1 MKKGDETKDKRKRLQ
16 KAEEVNSP
24 KQTTSTTQLDAAAD
38 DSRDV
43 TIFADDSRD
52 ITIFAEAATDA
63 KKREK
68 LFNACDFNRSGFIE
82 REDMRR
88 FCAGLE
94 PSDIDE
100 IFETL
105 DEDKDGRISKTD
117 FEKSLLAIVDEA
129 AAEYREAASTGDGHA
144 KPPEQSEKDR
154 DKIGE
159 DAAEKRTNSA
169 DYFSAFAEAAKD
181 SEQQRALFGACDV
194 NGSGF
199 IEREDLR
206 AFCADWASQDIDQ
219 IFDRL
224 DYDNDGKI
232 SENDFKQTLAEV
244 SSSRSSS
251 LTALVESPQ
260 LLDDESAARNPC
272 CASKSKRIHLKDMK
286 EISADSTKSTDSLFY
301 DSPHFPP
308 SVRRSASWG
317 ASGKCSR
324 PPSINSLFEDE
335 NNPPNIIRHFPIR
348 RRHSICLE
356 LPTCDKL
363 GFCTDVMCNV
373 GYLNHSQEHVV
384 ELYQS
389 IHTEYPQ
396 LLPCFEKIILDV
408 IKDIRIHQLENE
420 RLEQSFKREK
430 EQHEKHLRQ
439 LEEEMENQMIKTETR
454 VRKEEREKSEMEK
467 GDLKRAMEMEILEL
481 QASNRRL
488 QQVESRSAD
497 RECSEEM
504 VATLKDRIE
513 DMSTEN
519 RYLKSDLTDAQT
531 NLALVRS
538 ELTGYRTQY
547 EEKSLELKRQKNTLM
562 DYIRE
567 QDNLT
572 RQLHLLHDANKKLH
586 DTNDDLRAALDN
598 ARLSHRRNRS
608 EPNRGSFE
616 ELDVI
621 DSGAKRPRSL
631 CSPTLVDDQSLALCD
646 PTLNRSLRH
655 QRSYDKE
662 SLPEDFDSGHSTM
675 RDVNDFESELDD
687 GEYYAD
693 RRNSRF
699 GADTETETEVA
710 ESHDDMDTE
719 VELESL
725 RPSMSR
731 SVSRSPSRPG
741 SASSRSSQRSQRSTK
756 GRHRRQL
763 PSVPKNALSTQQ
775 ITSEPERMYKVVLCG
790 DAAVGKSSFIM
801 RLCKGKF
808 VNNLNSTL
816 GVDFQT
822 KTLQVD
828 NRVIALQLWDTA
840 GQERF
845 RSIAKSYFRRA
856 DGVLLLYDVTYER
869 SFINVREWVE
879 AVEEGSQKKIPIMM
893 VGNKTDLR
901 TEYEADGRRT
911 VKYEDGERIAKTYD
925 ALFIETSAK
934 DGENVL
940 ECVTE
945 LARILRTNED
955 IEVQSAGMQLGQSS
969 LEKSDKK
976 SCCNM

>member
-1 MKKGDETKDKRKRLQ
+1 MSESAAMPPNHEKPEATPTGSS
-16 KAEEVNSP
+16 AEEG
-24 KQTTSTTQLDAAAD
+24 KEEKYIAQLF
-38 DSRDV
+38 S
-43 TIFADDSRD
+43 
-52 ITIFAEAATDA
+52 
-63 KKREK
+63 
-68 LFNACDFNRSGFIE
+68 ACDLDSSGFIDQAE
-82 REDMRR
+82 LASICTE
-88 FCAGLE
+88 LS
-94 PSDIDE
+94 SDELTDVFSE
-100 IFETL
+100 L
-105 DEDKDGRISKTD
+105 DQDGDGRISVN
-117 FEKSLLAIVDEA
+117 E
-129 AAEYREAASTGDGHA
+129 
-144 KPPEQSEKDR
+144 
-154 DKIGE
+154 
-159 DAAEKRTNSA
+159 
-169 DYFSAFAEAAKD
+169 FAEGFKSISQTLLNISRKRRRMSTAAL
-181 SEQQRALFGACDV
+181 SR
-194 NGSGF
+194 NGSRDSLDSR
-199 IEREDLR
+199 ESLDALREDETVY
-206 AFCADWASQDIDQ
+206 AVH
-219 IFDRL
+219 
-224 DYDNDGKI
+224 G
-232 SENDFKQTLAEV
+232 
-244 SSSRSSS
+244 
-251 LTALVESPQ
+251 
-260 LLDDESAARNPC
+260 
-272 CASKSKRIHLKDMK
+272 LKDGLAAL
-286 EISADSTKSTDSLFY
+286 S
-301 DSPHFPP
+301 
-308 SVRRSASWG
+308 
-317 ASGKCSR
+317 C
-324 PPSINSLFEDE
+324 
-335 NNPPNIIRHFPIR
+335 
-348 RRHSICLE
+348 
-356 LPTCDKL
+356 
-363 GFCTDVMCNV
+363 
-373 GYLNHSQEHVV
+373 QEHVV